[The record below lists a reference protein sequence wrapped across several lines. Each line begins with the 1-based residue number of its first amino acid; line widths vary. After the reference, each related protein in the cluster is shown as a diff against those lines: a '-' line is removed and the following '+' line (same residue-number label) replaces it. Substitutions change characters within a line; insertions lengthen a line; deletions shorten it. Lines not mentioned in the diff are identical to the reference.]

1 MRMIIAG
8 SRTITS
14 EADYQSL
21 KQFVMQ
27 GAKPDEIVSGGAKGP
42 DLMGERLAAEFGIP
56 VKRFIP
62 DWQNPDGSTN
72 RGAGFIRNGTMA
84 VYASEEPNGE
94 LVVLWDGTSA
104 GTTQMMKVAT
114 TYGLRV
120 RQVPLS
126 VDTAGLI
133 SLRDITPKEP
143 YIFPQ
148 SYSSLSVF
156 ETCPRQYEAKYL
168 TKEVPYVQTPAA
180 AWGDLA
186 HSHLEQYLKAGGEHQ
201 IPGVVPGYEAFGPMN
216 AYQRFADWVLNRA
229 AKRGGT
235 VLAERSAAVDLNHN
249 PVAYKSKTRWIGG
262 KIDVTILYPQECA
275 AEVFDWKGLAIDT
288 PLPTPDGWTTM
299 GAVQVGG
306 TLFDR
311 TGAPCR
317 VVGKS
322 AVKNIECYR
331 VVFDDRSS
339 VVCDMEHLWV
349 LTDAT
354 VKQVTS
360 LARGD
365 RVPLAAA
372 VRCDKATHS
381 LDPYVLGLWLA
392 DGKHTSG
399 EITKPDPFVWDEI
412 QRRGF
417 SVSHDYSERAGD
429 GKTRVHTVLGLRT
442 RLRRLQVLGQ
452 KHVPASYLWSDEQTR
467 LDLLRGIMDGDGH
480 ANLLRNQVVLSTT
493 SKAYAEQVCQLALS
507 LGQRATVQSI
517 RTTGFGKTVD
527 AWNAVWGPI
536 GVNPFLTPKKAAK
549 VDAMLARVGEKQPHA
564 GAAKGPRVY
573 RRVRSVERVPT
584 VPTQCIKVDSPDSTF
599 LCTEWFIP
607 THNTGKVKNDATQ
620 LKLYNNFALA
630 DYPTINTASAGYIWL
645 AQDSISPP
653 VFSTRDELESNWSVF
668 EHKYAGL
675 KAAYRSGVF
684 PTKPNGLC
692 AKYCDVTSCEH
703 HGRGRR

>member
-133 SLRDITPKEP
+133 ALRDITPKEP

-186 HSHLEQYLKAGGEHQ
+186 HSHLEQYLKAGGQHH

-235 VLAERSAAVDLNHN
+235 VLAERSAAVDLSHN

-275 AEVFDWKGLAIDT
+275 AEVFDWK
-288 PLPTPDGWTTM
+288 
-299 GAVQVGG
+299 
-306 TLFDR
+306 
-311 TGAPCR
+311 
-317 VVGKS
+317 
-322 AVKNIECYR
+322 
-331 VVFDDRSS
+331 
-339 VVCDMEHLWV
+339 
-349 LTDAT
+349 
-354 VKQVTS
+354 
-360 LARGD
+360 
-365 RVPLAAA
+365 
-372 VRCDKATHS
+372 
-381 LDPYVLGLWLA
+381 
-392 DGKHTSG
+392 
-399 EITKPDPFVWDEI
+399 
-412 QRRGF
+412 
-417 SVSHDYSERAGD
+417 
-429 GKTRVHTVLGLRT
+429 
-442 RLRRLQVLGQ
+442 
-452 KHVPASYLWSDEQTR
+452 
-467 LDLLRGIMDGDGH
+467 
-480 ANLLRNQVVLSTT
+480 
-493 SKAYAEQVCQLALS
+493 
-507 LGQRATVQSI
+507 
-517 RTTGFGKTVD
+517 
-527 AWNAVWGPI
+527 
-536 GVNPFLTPKKAAK
+536 
-549 VDAMLARVGEKQPHA
+549 
-564 GAAKGPRVY
+564 
-573 RRVRSVERVPT
+573 
-584 VPTQCIKVDSPDSTF
+584 
-599 LCTEWFIP
+599 
-607 THNTGKVKNDATQ
+607 TGKVKNDATQ

-684 PTKPNGLC
+684 PAKPNGLC